1 MPRSERDIL
10 NVNADKSQ
18 PDRQRKGNGWLSRAP
33 NYRSKR
39 MKAFIDNAIIVL
51 KALVAFLELIR
62 TFLK

>member
-1 MPRSERDIL
+1 
-10 NVNADKSQ
+10 
-18 PDRQRKGNGWLSRAP
+18 
-33 NYRSKR
+33 